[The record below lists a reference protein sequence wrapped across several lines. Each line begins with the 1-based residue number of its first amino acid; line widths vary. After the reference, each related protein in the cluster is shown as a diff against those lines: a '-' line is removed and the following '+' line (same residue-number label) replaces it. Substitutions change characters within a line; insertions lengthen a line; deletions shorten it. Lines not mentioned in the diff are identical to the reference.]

1 MTWLCLWIAYSWSVG
16 KISRWTKKYA
26 QGSTGSALT
35 SRDKAKVGGVLKER
49 ACYITLEK
57 DSKMGEGFQRQN
69 IATELE

>member
-1 MTWLCLWIAYSWSVG
+1 MD
-16 KISRWTKKYA
+16 KKYA

-49 ACYITLEK
+49 ACHGTLEK
-57 DSKMGEGFQRQN
+57 DSKMGEGFRRQN